1 MDIYYTQ
8 KVNQAFQD
16 MHEAAEKY
24 RHEFTTPEHFIFA
37 LLQQYEFNKSLID
50 WGVDLNIVNQSLRDY
65 FEKMERVPEDVG
77 NYTIGT
83 SQQLRT
89 ALLTAYN
96 IVQNSSAQYIYV
108 PHIVKGILG
117 LKESYAA
124 YLLKNLLGQYE
135 QDFMSELVARYE
147 DDHDQASTGDDE
159 EDTKQDKEP
168 WRKMV
173 TCLNDTYM
181 LHNPLIGRKEE
192 LLRTI
197 QVLCRKEKNNPLHIG
212 EPGVGKTAIVY
223 GLAAWIDTNN
233 YQVPKRLKGSK
244 IYQLDLGTLLAGT
257 QFRGD
262 FEK

>member
-1 MDIYYTQ
+1 MDIYYTH

-16 MHEAAEKY
+16 MHAAAEKY
-24 RHEFTTPEHFIFA
+24 RHEFTTPEHFIYA

-50 WGVDLNIVNQSLRDY
+50 CGVDLNIVNHSLQDF

-77 NYTIGT
+77 QYVIGT
-83 SQQLRT
+83 SEQLRA
-89 ALLTAYN
+89 ALLAAYQT
-96 IVQNSSAQYIYV
+96 VKNSSAQYIYV

-124 YLLKNLLGQYE
+124 YLLKNLLGDWQS
-135 QDFMSELVARYE
+135 DFMSELVARYE
-147 DDHDQASTGDDE
+147 ADHDQVSSDDDVE
-159 EDTKQDKEP
+159 EGSEQDKEP

-173 TCLNDTYM
+173 TCLNDTYQN
-181 LHNPLIGRKEE
+181 HNPLIGRKEE

-223 GLAAWIDTNN
+223 GLAAWIDTNHP
-233 YQVPKRLKGSK
+233 QIPKRLKGSK
-244 IYQLDLGTLLAGT
+244 IYQLDLGT
-257 QFRGD
+257 
-262 FEK
+262 